1 MRIKRGPTAKSR
13 SPPAQDRRQL
23 QFEPVSFQQGRS
35 RLFFLFLHI
44 LKEACQMTMK
54 KFGRFWAVYDGEQ
67 LVCLT
72 VYKKGAAEVIRRLT
86 TNSCKECD
94 CG

>member
-1 MRIKRGPTAKSR
+1 
-13 SPPAQDRRQL
+13 
-23 QFEPVSFQQGRS
+23 
-35 RLFFLFLHI
+35 
-44 LKEACQMTMK
+44 MTMK

-94 CG
+94 RR

>member
-1 MRIKRGPTAKSR
+1 MRIKRRPTAKSR
-13 SPPAQDRRQL
+13 SPPAQESRQL
-23 QFEPVSFQQGRS
+23 EFGLFRSSMDETGSFC
-35 RLFFLFLHI
+35 FYIF
-44 LKEACQMTMK
+44 KEACQMTMK

-94 CG
+94 RR